1 MKLRVGKKMI
11 ILATMLLCSVFTT
24 EYGVLFAQQSI
35 NKLKK
40 EQSNLKKKIKNTDAK
55 LSETQRSTRQSL
67 RELERLN
74 ADIVYRDLLI
84 KRRSSEIE
92 NYNKE
97 IEALNKNVS
106 NLSVEYEK
114 MREKYLDMLYYAYL
128 TKSKQEQ
135 LLYVLSSRT
144 FEEGYRRF
152 YYLSNLASMR
162 KEQSIALSKTKKDIQ
177 NKRDKVNNLKNKT
190 KELLLKQEKEK
201 EFSLFQKEKQNKLV
215 KSLKNREQELKAE
228 LRKQQKASNQLNQK
242 IQDLIAKQ
250 TAESAKKQKS
260 KSAAKSGGYSMTQKE
275 KVVAGGFAKNKG
287 LLMWPTKGTI
297 TGKFGKHTHPVLK
310 DVIVNNKGIYITAVP
325 GSKASCIYDG
335 VVSQCFS
342 VPGSNNAVI
351 VRHGNYLT
359 VYANLT
365 EMYVKKGDNVKRGT
379 SIGKIYQDPDN
390 KNNATLFFQIWKEK
404 ELLNPQSWLRK

>member
-1 MKLRVGKKMI
+1 MI
-11 ILATMLLCSVFTT
+11 ILAAMLLCSVFTT

-135 LLYVLSSRT
+135 LLYVLSSRIFSENIWHNQEDFFLT
-144 FEEGYRRF
+144 FF
-152 YYLSNLASMR
+152 CFLNFL
-162 KEQSIALSKTKKDIQ
+162 I
-177 NKRDKVNNLKNKT
+177 
-190 KELLLKQEKEK
+190 
-201 EFSLFQKEKQNKLV
+201 KL
-215 KSLKNREQELKAE
+215 
-228 LRKQQKASNQLNQK
+228 
-242 IQDLIAKQ
+242 
-250 TAESAKKQKS
+250 
-260 KSAAKSGGYSMTQKE
+260 
-275 KVVAGGFAKNKG
+275 
-287 LLMWPTKGTI
+287 
-297 TGKFGKHTHPVLK
+297 
-310 DVIVNNKGIYITAVP
+310 
-325 GSKASCIYDG
+325 
-335 VVSQCFS
+335 
-342 VPGSNNAVI
+342 
-351 VRHGNYLT
+351 
-359 VYANLT
+359 
-365 EMYVKKGDNVKRGT
+365 
-379 SIGKIYQDPDN
+379 
-390 KNNATLFFQIWKEK
+390 
-404 ELLNPQSWLRK
+404 